1 MLFDTH
7 AHYDDERFTKD
18 LDEVLNKAFDSG
30 VGYILNASSSPAS
43 IKKCV
48 HLAESY
54 EKIFGAVG
62 VHPHDASNI
71 TDEVLSNIEALSQ
84 HPKVVAIGE
93 IGLDYHYDFSPRE
106 LQKKW
111 FRYQLELAKRV
122 KLPII
127 IHNRE
132 STEDV
137 LAILKETSAKDVGG
151 VFHCFSG
158 SIETAKI
165 LLDNNFYLS
174 FGGAITFKNARKTL
188 EVLEKL
194 PLEKILI
201 ETDAPYLTP
210 EPFRGKRN
218 DSSYVGLV
226 ASKIAEVKR
235 IEIEEVRHQTTKNG
249 MELFGIKKFF

>member
-7 AHYDDERFTKD
+7 AHYDDERFQED
-18 LDEVLNKAFDSG
+18 REEVLKKAFECG
-30 VGYILNASSSPAS
+30 VGTILNVSSSPTS
-43 IKKCV
+43 IPKCIQ
-48 HLAESY
+48 LAQSHER
-54 EKIFGAVG
+54 IFAAVG

-71 TDEVLSNIEALSQ
+71 TDEILSQVEALSE

-93 IGLDYHYDFSPRE
+93 IGLDYHYDFAPRHT
-106 LQKKW
+106 QKKW
-111 FRYQLELAKRV
+111 FQEQIELAKRV

-137 LAILKETSAKDVGG
+137 LTILKETSAKDVGG

-158 SIETAKI
+158 SIETAKFLI
-165 LLDNNFYLS
+165 DNNFFLS
-174 FGGAITFKNARKTL
+174 FGGTITFKNAQKIREIL
-188 EVLEKL
+188 EYL
-194 PLEKILI
+194 PLERILV

-210 EPFRGKRN
+210 EPYRGKRN

-226 ASKIAEVKR
+226 AKKIAEIKSLDF
-235 IEIEEVRHQTTKNG
+235 EEVCQQTTENG
-249 MELFGIKKFF
+249 MKLFGIK